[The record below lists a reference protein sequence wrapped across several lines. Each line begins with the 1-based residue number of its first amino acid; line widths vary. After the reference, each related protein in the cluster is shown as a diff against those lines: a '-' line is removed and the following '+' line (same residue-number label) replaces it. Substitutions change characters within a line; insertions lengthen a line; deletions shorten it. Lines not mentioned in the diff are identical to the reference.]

1 VQESHEQQGGESA
14 CWLDQ
19 VCAEC
24 GRVRED
30 RSRPECEF
38 CGHDPRS
45 GDVRSEDARSGNA
58 RSEDTPSRDSRS
70 HGARPPESPSPER
83 PVSVP
88 ALPVTGAVRRRDRDP
103 EGKARNARPRDGL
116 GRPLPYGQQ
125 GVARQPEGVVRT
137 PEATLTEAQRLLDEG
152 MPFHAHEVLE
162 DAWKSAPEEEAPL
175 WKGLAQLAVGITHLA
190 RGNTKGGAR
199 LLLRG
204 AGGIDPYR
212 GDGPHGIDV
221 AGLADW
227 ARTKADSVQDA
238 QDAQDAEGAAGEDR
252 PRRRNASGE
261 PAERPAAPRLR
272 VTG

>member
-1 VQESHEQQGGESA
+1 M
-14 CWLDQ
+14 CP
-19 VCAEC
+19 EC

-30 RSRPECEF
+30 RSRAECEH
-38 CGHDPRS
+38 CGHDPRAGVKYVPETVPGTVS
-45 GDVRSEDARSGNA
+45 GAGPEAVSGEASGEAR
-58 RSEDTPSRDSRS
+58 
-70 HGARPPESPSPER
+70 GAGR
-83 PVSVP
+83 
-88 ALPVTGAVRRRDRDP
+88 AGRRDRDP

-137 PEATLTEAQRLLDEG
+137 PGETLDEAQRLLDEG

-162 DAWKSAPEEEAPL
+162 DAWKSGPEHETGL

-204 AGGIDPYR
+204 AGGIEPYR
-212 GDGPHGIDV
+212 GDAPHGIDV

-227 ARTKADSVQDA
+227 ARATAGSVEE
-238 QDAQDAEGAAGEDR
+238 AEGGDGPDGQDPGDRRSASAA
-252 PRRRNASGE
+252 
-261 PAERPAAPRLR
+261 PAGKPAAPRLR
-272 VTG
+272 VVS